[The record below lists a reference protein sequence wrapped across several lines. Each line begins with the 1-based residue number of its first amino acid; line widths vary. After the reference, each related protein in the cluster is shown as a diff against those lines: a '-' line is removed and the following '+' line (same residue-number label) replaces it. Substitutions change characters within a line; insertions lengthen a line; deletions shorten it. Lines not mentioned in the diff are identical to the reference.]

1 MRKSPKPDRI
11 IECISPTLGE
21 VAQALGLAPLTIRAI
36 ADIAYLLK
44 INVESKGEGALFT
57 IDVSRTS
64 TVIRSELVEQ
74 PVLTEAAIVKYPTRK
89 PASAAQSRSL
99 PGTEEREM

>member
-1 MRKSPKPDRI
+1 MGGASLVLFYGSQRHSADIDLLPDSEEIPKPDRI

-44 INVESKGEGALFT
+44 INVESRGQRALFT

-64 TVIRSELVEQ
+64 TVIKKR
-74 PVLTEAAIVKYPTRK
+74 TC
-89 PASAAQSRSL
+89 
-99 PGTEEREM
+99 